1 MEGCAERKRI
11 GLGKGAASA
20 NAKGKLETLTPR
32 LSPDPNLSPYPN
44 PYHDRAKHSGR
55 THIHTRDLAP

>member
-32 LSPDPNLSPYPN
+32 LSPDPSTKQPTMN
-44 PYHDRAKHSGR
+44 GR
-55 THIHTRDLAP
+55 WRKGE